1 MVVDKLARV
10 VPGRTEAALRI
21 LVGDAWLILI
31 SVLSAFF
38 PPLTVAQV
46 RQSIEYNRNQVAFG
60 VKAGDPFDVE
70 TGIYYRTYL
79 DLFIDD
85 SIPIRFERT
94 QRNQDTRS
102 RSFGIGA
109 RTSYDMFIIG
119 DVNKFSWVALVLA
132 DGGQIRYARISPG
145 TSYSDGVFEHQATP
159 GKFLGSRISWNL
171 WHGNWTVALKDG
183 TQFIVQGCNANSKP
197 GQCAVTEMR
206 NKAGE
211 RLTIKRDGDGNIL
224 RITSPHGFFVSV
236 TNDSAGRIT
245 RVEDDAKRWVSYEY
259 SPAGALARSRNWRG
273 DTQDF
278 RYDAQFNMAR
288 VDESG
293 RNVQGPYRFTII
305 NAFDKQNRFAAQTM
319 DSGGFTS
326 AEYITNE
333 SGKSIQVNVGS
344 AEGLSRYFFS
354 ESGYEARQE
363 FTPIK
368 GWGWKYELT
377 RDQASNAPTTL
388 TVHCHTQTIT
398 LPIQPGVSLG
408 DNGGDRLASISA
420 ACKKAESKASPNST
434 SKSRTRSQ

>member
-1 MVVDKLARV
+1 
-10 VPGRTEAALRI
+10 
-21 LVGDAWLILI
+21 LVGHKWVIVI
-31 SVLSAFF
+31 SVLSVLFA
-38 PPLTVAQV
+38 PLTIAQV
-46 RQSIEYNRNQVAFG
+46 QQPIEFNKNESGFRII
-60 VKAGDPFDVE
+60 AGDPFDVE

-79 DLFIDD
+79 DLSIDD

-94 QRNQDTRS
+94 QRNQDARS
-102 RSFGIGA
+102 RSFGIGGS
-109 RTSYDMFIIG
+109 TSYDMFIIG
-119 DVNKFSWVALVLA
+119 DTDKFSWVALVMA

-145 TSYSDGVFEHQATP
+145 TSYSDGIFEDQATP
-159 GKFLGSRISWNL
+159 GKFLGSRISWNG

-183 TQFIVQGCNANSKP
+183 TEFTVQGCNANSKA

-259 SPAGALARSRNWRG
+259 NSAGALAGSRNWRG
-273 DTQDF
+273 GTQDYK
-278 RYDAQFNMAR
+278 YDAQFNMAR

-293 RNVQGPYRFTII
+293 RDARGPYRFTII

-326 AEYITNE
+326 AEYITNQ
-333 SGKSIQVNVGS
+333 SGEIIQVNVGS
-344 AEGLSRYFFS
+344 AEGLSHYFFS
-354 ESGYEARQE
+354 QSGYEARQE
-363 FTPIK
+363 FIPIK

-398 LPIQPGVSLG
+398 LPIQPGVALG
-408 DNGGDRLASISA
+408 DNGADWLNLISV
-420 ACKKAESKASPNST
+420 ACKKAESKASPP
-434 SKSRTRSQ
+434 KSSRPPSE

>member
-1 MVVDKLARV
+1 MKTLA
-10 VPGRTEAALRI
+10 T
-21 LVGDAWLILI
+21 LI
-31 SVLSAFF
+31 SISCLLFPALSEGQVH
-38 PPLTVAQV
+38 PPVEL
-46 RQSIEYNRNQVAFG
+46 NGNQAGFG
-60 VKAGDPFDVE
+60 ISAGDPFDVE

-109 RTSYDMFIIG
+109 STSYDMFIVG

-132 DGGQIRYARISPG
+132 DGGQVRYVRISPG
-145 TSYSDGVFEHQATP
+145 TSYSDGVFEDQATP
-159 GKFLGSRISWNL
+159 GKFLGSRISWNG
-171 WHGNWTVALKDG
+171 WHGDWTVALKDG
-183 TQFIVQGCNANSKP
+183 TEFIVQGCNANSKA
-197 GQCAVTEMR
+197 GQCAVTEMK
-206 NKAGE
+206 NKSGE
-211 RLTIKRDGDGNIL
+211 RLKIKRDGDGNIL
-224 RITSPHGFFVSV
+224 RITSPHEHFVSV

-245 RVEDDAKRWVSYEY
+245 HVEDDAKHWVSYEY
-259 SPAGALARSRNWRG
+259 NSAGALAKSRNWRG

-278 RYDAQFNMAR
+278 RYDAQFNMTR

-293 RNVQGPYRFTII
+293 TDRQGPYRFTII
-305 NAFDKQNRFAAQTM
+305 NAFDQQNRFAAQTM

-333 SGKSIQVNVGS
+333 SGKVIQVNVGS

-368 GWGWKYELT
+368 GWGWTYELARET
-377 RDQASNAPTTL
+377 ASNAPTTL

-408 DNGGDRLASISA
+408 DSGAGRLDSISA
-420 ACKKAESKASPNST
+420 ACKKAEASP
-434 SKSRTRSQ
+434 SKSSKPRTPAQ

>member
-1 MVVDKLARV
+1 MRVFVSHTYSIVVAIVSLFFA
-10 VPGRTEAALRI
+10 T
-21 LVGDAWLILI
+21 
-31 SVLSAFF
+31 SA
-38 PPLTVAQV
+38 VAQV
-46 RQSIEYNRNQVAFG
+46 HQPIEYNRNQVAFG
-60 VKAGDPFDVE
+60 VRAGDPFDVE

-109 RTSYDMFIIG
+109 STSYDMFIIG

-145 TSYSDGVFEHQATP
+145 TSYSDGVFEDQATP
-159 GKFLGSRISWNL
+159 GKFLGSRVSWNL
-171 WHGNWTVALKDG
+171 LHGNWTVALKDG
-183 TQFIVQGCNANSKP
+183 TRFVVQGCNANSLP

-211 RLTIKRDGDGNIL
+211 RLAIKRDGDGNIL

-236 TNDSAGRIT
+236 TNDSTGRIT
-245 RVEDDAKRWVSYEY
+245 RIEDDAKRWVSYEY
-259 SPAGALARSRNWRG
+259 NSAGALASSQNWRG
-273 DTQDF
+273 TTQDF
-278 RYDAQFNMAR
+278 RYDTQFNMAR

-293 RNVQGPYRFTII
+293 RDVQGPYRFTII
-305 NAFDKQNRFAAQTM
+305 NAFDKQNRFAAQIM

-326 AEYITNE
+326 AEYIMNE
-333 SGKSIQVNVGS
+333 SGKVIQVNVDS

-368 GWGWKYELT
+368 GWGWKYELK

-388 TVHCHTQTIT
+388 MVHCHTQTIT
-398 LPIQPGVSLG
+398 LPLQPGVSLG
-408 DNGGDRLASISA
+408 DSGADRLHSISA
-420 ACKKAESKASPNST
+420 ACKKAEASPMS
-434 SKSRTRSQ
+434 SKPRTRSQ

>member
-1 MVVDKLARV
+1 MKCGPRSHKPKPFSY
-10 VPGRTEAALRI
+10 VPLTF
-21 LVGDAWLILI
+21 ILI
-31 SVLSAFF
+31 SICSVLLPS
-38 PPLTVAQV
+38 LLVAQV
-46 RQSIEYNRNQVAFG
+46 HQPLESSGNRVGFG
-60 VKAGDPFDVE
+60 ISAGDPFDVE

-109 RTSYDMFIIG
+109 STSYDMFIIG
-119 DVNKFSWVALVLA
+119 DVNRFSWVALVLA

-145 TSYSDGVFEHQATP
+145 TSYSDGVFEDQATP
-159 GKFLGSRISWNL
+159 GKFLGSRISWNR
-171 WHGNWTVALKDG
+171 WHGDWTVALKDG
-183 TQFIVQGCNANSKP
+183 TEFIVQGCNANSKP
-197 GQCAVTEMR
+197 GQCAVTEMK
-206 NKAGE
+206 NKSGA
-211 RLTIKRDGDGNIL
+211 RLKIGRDGDGNIL
-224 RITSPHGFFVSV
+224 RITSPHEHFVSV
-236 TNDSAGRIT
+236 TNDSAGRIAH
-245 RVEDDAKRWVSYEY
+245 VEDDAKHWVSYEY
-259 SPAGALARSRNWRG
+259 NPAGALVKSCNWRG

-293 RNVQGPYRFTII
+293 TDRHGPYRFTII
-305 NAFDKQNRFAAQTM
+305 NAFDQQNRFAAQMM

-333 SGKSIQVNVGS
+333 SGKMIQVNVGS

-354 ESGYEARQE
+354 ESGYEASQE

-368 GWGWKYELT
+368 GWGWTYELV

-408 DNGGDRLASISA
+408 DSGDRLDSISA
-420 ACKKAESKASPNST
+420 ACKRAESKASPNEKS
-434 SKSRTRSQ
+434 SKPRTRSQ

>member
-1 MVVDKLARV
+1 MLLDRGWRFLLRFEIN
-10 VPGRTEAALRI
+10 RSFIAAF
-21 LVGDAWLILI
+21 A
-31 SVLSAFF
+31 VLCSSLLF
-38 PPLTVAQV
+38 PTLSKGQV
-46 RQSIEYNRNQVAFG
+46 HPPVELNGNQAGFG
-60 VKAGDPFDVE
+60 VSAGDPFDVE

-79 DLFIDD
+79 DLSIDD

-94 QRNQDTRS
+94 QRNRDTRS
-102 RSFGIGA
+102 RAFGIGA
-109 RTSYDMFIIG
+109 STSYDMFIIG
-119 DVNKFSWVALVLA
+119 DTDKFSWVALVMA

-145 TSYSDGVFEHQATP
+145 ASYSDGVFEDQNTP
-159 GKFLGSRISWNL
+159 GKFLGSRISWNF

-183 TQFIVQGCNANSKP
+183 TEYTVQGCNANSKA

-224 RITSPHGFFVSV
+224 RITSPHGFFVSA

-259 SPAGALARSRNWRG
+259 DSAGALAKSQNWRG
-273 DTQDF
+273 IIQGYK
-278 RYDAQFNMAR
+278 YDAQFNMVR

-293 RNVQGPYRFTII
+293 KDAQGLYQFTII

-319 DSGGFTS
+319 SSGGFTT
-326 AEYITNE
+326 AEYITNQD
-333 SGKSIQVNVGS
+333 GRVMQVNVGS

-368 GWGWKYELT
+368 GWGWNYELV
-377 RDQASNAPTTL
+377 RDQDSHAPATL
-388 TVHCHTQTIT
+388 TIHCHTLTIT
-398 LPIQPGVSLG
+398 VPMQPRVSLG
-408 DNGGDRLASISA
+408 DNGTGMDEAISA
-420 ACKKAESKASPNST
+420 ACKKAEAFAKYSKQPT
-434 SKSRTRSQ
+434 HPQ

>member
-1 MVVDKLARV
+1 M
-10 VPGRTEAALRI
+10 GEALRTLVDHKWMI
-21 LVGDAWLILI
+21 LV
-31 SVLSAFF
+31 SVLSVFF
-38 PPLTVAQV
+38 APLAMAQV
-46 RQSIEYNRNQVAFG
+46 HQPGEFNGNRVAFG

-79 DLFIDD
+79 DLFMND

-102 RSFGIGA
+102 RSFGIGGS
-109 RTSYDMFIIG
+109 TSYDMFIIG
-119 DVNKFSWVALVLA
+119 DVSKFSWVALVLA

-145 TSYSDGVFEHQATP
+145 TSYSDGVFEDQATP
-159 GKFLGSRISWNL
+159 GKFLGSRITWN
-171 WHGNWTVALKDG
+171 WWPGNWTVALKDG
-183 TQFIVQGCNANSKP
+183 TQFVVQGCSGNSKP
-197 GQCAVTEMR
+197 GQCAVTEIR
-206 NKAGE
+206 NKVGE
-211 RLTIKRDGDGNIL
+211 RLTIKRDGDGNIVG
-224 RITSPHGFFVSV
+224 ITSPHEHFVSV
-236 TNDSAGRIT
+236 TKDSGGRIT
-245 RVEDDAKRWVSYEY
+245 RVDDDAKHWVSYSY
-259 SPAGALARSRNWRG
+259 NPAGALVKSRNWRG

-278 RYDAQFNMAR
+278 RYDAQFNMTRA
-288 VDESG
+288 DESG
-293 RNVQGPYRFTII
+293 TDRQGPYRFTII
-305 NAFDKQNRFAAQTM
+305 NAFDQQNRFAGQTM

-333 SGKSIQVNVGS
+333 GGKVIQVNVGS

-368 GWGWKYELT
+368 GWGWTYELV

-408 DNGGDRLASISA
+408 DNGADRLDSISA
-420 ACKKAESKASPNST
+420 ACKRAESTASPNAKS
-434 SKSRTRSQ
+434 SKPRTRSQ

>member
-1 MVVDKLARV
+1 MSTVSLFFA
-10 VPGRTEAALRI
+10 PFALGQVHLPI
-21 LVGDAWLILI
+21 ELNGNQAGFGI
-31 SVLSAFF
+31 S
-38 PPLTVAQV
+38 
-46 RQSIEYNRNQVAFG
+46 
-60 VKAGDPFDVE
+60 AGDPFDVE

-85 SIPIRFERT
+85 SISIRFERT

-109 RTSYDMFIIG
+109 STSYDMFIIG
-119 DVNKFSWVALVLA
+119 DTDKFSWVALVMA

-145 TSYSDGVFEHQATP
+145 TSYSDGVFEDQETP
-159 GKFLGSRISWNL
+159 GKFLGSRISWNGS
-171 WHGNWTVALKDG
+171 HGNWTVALKDG
-183 TQFIVQGCNANSKP
+183 TEFTVQGCNANSKA

-245 RVEDDAKRWVSYEY
+245 RIEDDAKRWVSYEY
-259 SPAGALARSRNWRG
+259 NAAGALAKSQNWRG
-273 DTQDF
+273 ATQEF
-278 RYDAQFNMAR
+278 KYDAQFNMAR

-293 RNVQGPYRFTII
+293 KDVKGAYRFAII
-305 NAFDKQNRFAAQTM
+305 NAFDKQNRFAAQIM

-326 AEYITNE
+326 AEYITNA
-333 SGKSIQVNVGS
+333 SGKVIQANVGS

-354 ESGYEARQE
+354 ESGYEAGQE

-368 GWGWKYELT
+368 GWGWKYELV
-377 RDQASNAPTTL
+377 RDQGNAPATMTI
-388 TVHCHTQTIT
+388 HCHTQSFTV
-398 LPIQPGVSLG
+398 PIQGGMSLRE
-408 DNGGDRLASISA
+408 NGAGIVDAISA
-420 ACKKAESKASPNST
+420 ACKKAEASANSSKP
-434 SKSRTRSQ
+434 

>member
-1 MVVDKLARV
+1 MVSY
-10 VPGRTEAALRI
+10 
-21 LVGDAWLILI
+21 AWLFFL
-31 SVLSAFF
+31 SVLSLFVA
-38 PPLTVAQV
+38 PLTVAQV
-46 RQSIEYNRNQVAFG
+46 HQPIEYNRNQVAFG

-94 QRNQDTRS
+94 QRNQDARS

-109 RTSYDMFIIG
+109 STSYDMFIIG
-119 DVNKFSWVALVLA
+119 DVNQFSWVALVLA
-132 DGGQIRYARISPG
+132 DGGQIRYARVSPG
-145 TSYSDGVFEHQATP
+145 TSYSDGVFEDQATP
-159 GKFLGSRISWNL
+159 GKFLGSRISWNGG
-171 WHGNWTVALKDG
+171 HGNWTVALKDG
-183 TQFIVQGCNANSKP
+183 TQFIVQGCNANSLP

-206 NKAGE
+206 NQAGE
-211 RLTIKRDGDGNIL
+211 RLTIKRDADGNIL

-259 SPAGALARSRNWRG
+259 NSVGALARSRNWRG
-273 DTQDF
+273 DSQDF

-293 RNVQGPYRFTII
+293 KDVRGPYRFTII
-305 NAFDKQNRFAAQTM
+305 NAFDQQNRFAAQMM

-326 AEYITNE
+326 AEYIAND
-333 SGKSIQVNVGS
+333 SGKMIQVNVGS

-354 ESGYEARQE
+354 ESGYEASQE

-368 GWGWKYELT
+368 GWGWKYELV
-377 RDQASNAPTTL
+377 RDQASNAPATMTI
-388 TVHCHTQTIT
+388 HCHTQSIT
-398 LPIQPGVSLG
+398 MPIQAGMSLR
-408 DNGGDRLASISA
+408 DNGAGIVDAISA
-420 ACKKAESKASPNST
+420 ACKKLEASANS
-434 SKSRTRSQ
+434 SKSRTRAQ

>member
-1 MVVDKLARV
+1 MLLLISLRPAD
-10 VPGRTEAALRI
+10 GEALRTLVGHKWVI
-21 LVGDAWLILI
+21 LV
-31 SVLSAFF
+31 SVLSVFF
-38 PPLTVAQV
+38 GPLAMAQV
-46 RQSIEYNRNQVAFG
+46 HQPGEFNGNRVAFG

-79 DLFIDD
+79 DLFIGD

-109 RTSYDMFIIG
+109 STSYDMFIIG
-119 DVNKFSWVALVLA
+119 DVDKFSWVALVMA

-145 TSYSDGVFEHQATP
+145 TSYSDGVFEDQATP
-159 GKFLGSRISWNL
+159 GTFLGSRITWN
-171 WHGNWTVALKDG
+171 WWPGNWTVALKDG
-183 TQFIVQGCNANSKP
+183 TQFVVQGCNANSKP
-197 GQCAVTEMR
+197 GQCAVTEVK
-206 NKAGE
+206 NKSGE
-211 RLTIKRDGDGNIL
+211 RLTIKRDGDGDIL
-224 RITSPHGFFVSV
+224 RITSPHEHFVSV

-245 RVEDDAKRWVSYEY
+245 GVDDDGKHWVRYEY
-259 SPAGALARSRNWRG
+259 NFAGALVKSRNWRG

-288 VDESG
+288 VNESG
-293 RNVQGPYRFTII
+293 TDRQGPYHFTII
-305 NAFDKQNRFAAQTM
+305 NAFDQQNRFAAQTM

-333 SGKSIQVNVGS
+333 SGKVIQVNVGS

-368 GWGWKYELT
+368 GWGWKYELV

-398 LPIQPGVSLG
+398 LPMQPGVSLG
-408 DNGGDRLASISA
+408 DNGADRLDSISA
-420 ACKKAESKASPNST
+420 ACKKAESKTSPNAKS
-434 SKSRTRSQ
+434 SKPRTRSQ